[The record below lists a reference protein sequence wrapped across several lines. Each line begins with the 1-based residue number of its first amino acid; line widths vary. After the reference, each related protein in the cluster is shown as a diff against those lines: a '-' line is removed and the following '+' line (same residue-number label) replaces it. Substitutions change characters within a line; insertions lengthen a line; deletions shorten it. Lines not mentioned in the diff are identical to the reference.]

1 MKSKIKRIILL
12 ALCVALA
19 GCFAV
24 FAGCGSGKPEK
35 ETVTVDFIQSGET
48 KAQITVERGKKID
61 EESVPAPSAERENC
75 VTEWNFDFDL
85 PVSKNTTAD
94 TVTYT
99 RGLSFSKSLKGDYY
113 LATITAKRRI
123 YICPTI
129 IRECP
134 SVRFKPKRSGAIR
147 LSLRSDFRLRSF
159 RLRTARSK
167 VATI

>member
-75 VTEWNFDFDL
+75 VTE
-85 PVSKNTTAD
+85 
-94 TVTYT
+94 
-99 RGLSFSKSLKGDYY
+99 
-113 LATITAKRRI
+113 
-123 YICPTI
+123 
-129 IRECP
+129 
-134 SVRFKPKRSGAIR
+134 
-147 LSLRSDFRLRSF
+147 
-159 RLRTARSK
+159 
-167 VATI
+167 

>member
-12 ALCVALA
+12 ALCVVSA

-48 KAQITVERGKKID
+48 KAQIIVERGKKID

-99 RGLSFSKSLKGDYY
+99 RGVEFFKVVKGRLLSRGGL
-113 LATITAKRRI
+113 
-123 YICPTI
+123 
-129 IRECP
+129 
-134 SVRFKPKRSGAIR
+134 
-147 LSLRSDFRLRSF
+147 
-159 RLRTARSK
+159 
-167 VATI
+167 